1 MNLWMER
8 LDILEG
14 RCHMYG
20 VSLLWDS
27 RAINTKIWSVG
38 ICECD
43 LALYGQYVSFLVA
56 ELKISVLPWLFT
68 KEDGAASARISHL
81 AFHFLGEKKWV
92 RAISQEFKMS

>member
-1 MNLWMER
+1 M
-8 LDILEG
+8 
-14 RCHMYG
+14 
-20 VSLLWDS
+20 
-27 RAINTKIWSVG
+27 
-38 ICECD
+38 
-43 LALYGQYVSFLVA
+43 SFLVA